1 MRRPENEPDRPPP
14 MDDILLDALLWAFP
28 VYLVL
33 QGYTAWTWEGGWRLA
48 ALAPLL
54 VMVPLVAFAI
64 LAAAAQSNLFPL
76 FVIFAA
82 PPAVLY
88 LAILGGVRLLVR

>member
-1 MRRPENEPDRPPP
+1 ME
-14 MDDILLDALLWAFP
+14 DILLDALFWGFP

-33 QGYTAWTWEGGWRLA
+33 QGYTAWAWEGGWRRA
-48 ALAPLL
+48 ALVPLL
-54 VMVPLVAFAI
+54 VMVPLVAFAF

-76 FVIFAA
+76 FVIFAS

-88 LAILGGVRLLVR
+88 LLALGGVRLLMR

>member
-1 MRRPENEPDRPPP
+1 ME
-14 MDDILLDALLWAFP
+14 DILLDALFWGFP

-33 QGYTAWTWEGGWRLA
+33 QGYTAWTWEGGWRRA

-76 FVIFAA
+76 FVIFAS

-88 LAILGGVRLLVR
+88 LLALGGVRLLMR

>member
-1 MRRPENEPDRPPP
+1 ME
-14 MDDILLDALLWAFP
+14 DILLDALFWGFP

-33 QGYTAWTWEGGWRLA
+33 QAYTAWKWEGSWRLA

-54 VMVPLVAFAI
+54 VMVPLVAFAL

-76 FVIFAA
+76 FVIFAS

-88 LAILGGVRLLVR
+88 LLALGGARLLMR

>member
-1 MRRPENEPDRPPP
+1 ME
-14 MDDILLDALLWAFP
+14 DIILDALLWAFP
-28 VYLVL
+28 VYVVL
-33 QGYTAWTWEGGWRLA
+33 QGYTAWKWEGRWRLA

-54 VMVPLVAFAI
+54 VMAPLVAYAV
-64 LAAAAQSNLFPL
+64 LAAVAQSNLFPL

-88 LAILGGVRLLVR
+88 LVVLGGVRLLMR